1 MITKLGTVKLDTLT
15 IPRDLQRDEYSRA
28 GHAKLKDSI
37 SKHGILVPVIVRKGA
52 NSACVVV
59 DGVTRTRIAREL
71 GMPGNT
77 PIPCVVIDA
86 DENAAIVAGLTVNQ
100 ARERLSTFCE
110 FKALYQLVGRG
121 MEQQVAAEQLGK
133 TKSWASKMM
142 SIDRLPA
149 RVKKEIDGGKIPVT
163 HGMVMAECTDDPEL
177 FDLVFNESLAGN
189 ASASTLHRIVEAG
202 RKHGLTLARRTS
214 RIAAASGFDAAQ

>member
-28 GHAKLKDSI
+28 GYAKLKDSI

-77 PIPCVVIDA
+77 PIPCTVIDG
-86 DENAAIVAGLTVNQ
+86 DENAAVVAGLTVNQ

-121 MEQQVAAEQLGK
+121 MEQRCSETMDLDQNENSRDYRSCCAARACGQLN
-133 TKSWASKMM
+133 
-142 SIDRLPA
+142 R
-149 RVKKEIDGGKIPVT
+149 
-163 HGMVMAECTDDPEL
+163 
-177 FDLVFNESLAGN
+177 FN
-189 ASASTLHRIVEAG
+189 
-202 RKHGLTLARRTS
+202 
-214 RIAAASGFDAAQ
+214 